1 MTETPEKPEPIQPE
15 KQARMAGIVSAAR
28 EWLPPKSQMAAL
40 AIAGLTIS
48 NVATWVLLTRN
59 DPPEVM
65 TVGVR
70 EMTQSYMASIALS
83 EITPE
88 EAGVQMD
95 LFMSVTQ
102 DTLQRAGRG
111 KNVLLL
117 ARECVLAGQA
127 DDVTQEVGE
136 AVRAA
141 MARAG
146 GARPIANATPAPTG
160 AQGG

>member
-1 MTETPEKPEPIQPE
+1 MTETPEKPEPTQPQ

-83 EITPE
+83 DITPE

-146 GARPIANATPAPTG
+146 GARPTANATPATTG